1 VGRGIKLKT
10 VYWALGV
17 TQVFL
22 RLFFSSFFV
31 LLSVMAAFKQC
42 FLALV
47 LLVFSAGPTIAVI
60 RAVKHRYPATH
71 ARIAHNR
78 QTLCRP

>member
-1 VGRGIKLKT
+1 
-10 VYWALGV
+10 
-17 TQVFL
+17 
-22 RLFFSSFFV
+22 
-31 LLSVMAAFKQC
+31 MAAFKQC

-47 LLVFSAGPTIAVI
+47 LLVFSAGPTIALI
-60 RAVKHRYPATH
+60 RAVEHRHLATH